1 MAPWVPAVLLL
12 ALSAAASG
20 GQQDAE
26 AMPQSGHGPFKK
38 PLEAL
43 MDSRAQGEAH
53 DCFYVLGM
61 PRTSVSAR
69 FDVKCARFRLR
80 TSENPLKSIESP
92 RSKFSWAVICDLLG
106 LVVILLCIPLL
117 LSCSKRRRHLTHHV
131 YPTATW
137 LYIGIQR
144 LFHICAIES
153 PQE

>member
-1 MAPWVPAVLLL
+1 MAPWVPAVLL

-20 GQQDAE
+20 GQQDVKAE
-26 AMPQSGHGPFKK
+26 AMPQSAHGPFKK

-43 MDSRAQGEAH
+43 EGRAQGEAPH

-61 PRTSVSAR
+61 PRTSVSDC

-131 YPTATW
+131 
-137 LYIGIQR
+137 
-144 LFHICAIES
+144 
-153 PQE
+153 